1 MSGHRWEEYSLNEK
15 NINLKIYFFMMKYIT
30 LLILLFSLTSCFQ
43 DNNKYKTE
51 GPQFDEIMNLLNKKS
66 AEQMQ
71 SLPDTVFYFQQSP
84 IIEALI
90 EADTTNRTLREKMKA
105 AYERSQG
112 MSDSELD
119 AILESYQKTKN
130 GRE

>member
-43 DNNKYKTE
+43 DNNKNKTE
-51 GPQFDEIMNLLNKKS
+51 GPQFDEIMNLLHERSLK
-66 AEQMQ
+66 QMR
-71 SLPDTVFYFQQSP
+71 SIPNSRYYFQQSP

-90 EADTTNRTLREKMKA
+90 ETDTTNRTLREKMKA
-105 AYERSQG
+105 AYERTQE
-112 MSDSELD
+112 MSDSERD
-119 AILESYQKTKN
+119 AILESYQKIQN